1 MINGPGNMQYA
12 VAERQTQQGGDWF
25 FWIAGLSVANSV
37 LRLIHSPVGAFFGLG
52 TTDVIDQV
60 GAGLSGSSGLIAL
73 GLDVV
78 VAGFFAL
85 FGLFARKG
93 ARWAFVVGAVLY
105 LLDALVVLLLTRQ
118 YLEVA
123 AHAYVLF
130 RLFQGFQ
137 AAGQLSLL
145 RAQQANT
152 PYGGYVPPPS
162 TPPTDVWPPPP
173 SA

>member
-1 MINGPGNMQYA
+1 MINGPGGMQYA
-12 VAERQTQQGGDWF
+12 VAARQTQQGGDWF
-25 FWIAGLSVANSV
+25 FWIAGLSIANSV

-60 GAGLSGSSGLIAL
+60 GAGLGGSGGLVAL

-78 VAGFFAL
+78 VAGFVAF

-93 ARWAFVVGAVLY
+93 AQWAFVAGAVFY
-105 LLDALVVLLLTRQ
+105 VLDALVVLLLTHN

-137 AAGQLSLL
+137 AAGQLNLL
-145 RAQQANT
+145 RAQQAAM
-152 PYGGYVPPPS
+152 PPGGYQPPNPG
-162 TPPTDVWPPPP
+162 VWPPPP

>member
-1 MINGPGNMQYA
+1 
-12 VAERQTQQGGDWF
+12 
-25 FWIAGLSVANSV
+25 
-37 LRLIHSPVGAFFGLG
+37 
-52 TTDVIDQV
+52 
-60 GAGLSGSSGLIAL
+60 LIAL

-93 ARWAFVVGAVLY
+93 ASWAFVVGAVLY
-105 LLDALVVLLLTRQ
+105 LLDGLVVLLLTRQ

-137 AAGQLSLL
+137 GAQQMSLL
-145 RAQQANT
+145 RAQQDAM
-152 PYGGYVPPPS
+152 PPGGYPPS
-162 TPPTDVWPPPP
+162 PGVWPPPP